1 MKKIQP
7 LLYIA
12 FVVMLLISC
21 KKTEEI
27 TELKTGF
34 WKGEITAQEQQ
45 LPFIFEIN
53 KEQENFKINLHD
65 GDNIIE
71 LNEVT
76 VKNDSVF
83 FTMHI
88 FDIDVKAKINGNS
101 LQGTYTKNYAD
112 DYILPFK
119 ATYGIEKR
127 VENESLSRKFDGKWD
142 VKLHREDGTDNN
154 TIGIFKTINDQF
166 KGTIMTKTGDYRFL
180 EGYSD
185 EKRFTLY
192 AFDGNHLFVFKA
204 ELESDSIFKGD
215 FWSGKTFHQKF
226 TGMKNQN
233 AELPDPDKLTFLKE
247 GYNRIEFSFPGL
259 DGNTIS
265 LSDEKYQDKV
275 VVIQLF
281 GTWCPNCM
289 DETKFFNEW
298 FDKNRDRGVEIL
310 GLAYEVKDDYEY
322 AKSRVQKMI
331 DTYDIKYDFA
341 IAGTSDKGNAAKT
354 LPMLNHVMSF
364 PTSIV
369 IDKTGKVRK
378 IHTGFYGPATGDY
391 YLNYVEEFNKFMDK
405 LLAE

>member
-1 MKKIQP
+1 MKIQP

-154 TIGIFKTINDQF
+154 TIGIFNC
-166 KGTIMTKTGDYRFL
+166 
-180 EGYSD
+180 YS
-185 EKRFTLY
+185 
-192 AFDGNHLFVFKA
+192 
-204 ELESDSIFKGD
+204 
-215 FWSGKTFHQKF
+215 
-226 TGMKNQN
+226 
-233 AELPDPDKLTFLKE
+233 
-247 GYNRIEFSFPGL
+247 
-259 DGNTIS
+259 
-265 LSDEKYQDKV
+265 
-275 VVIQLF
+275 
-281 GTWCPNCM
+281 
-289 DETKFFNEW
+289 
-298 FDKNRDRGVEIL
+298 
-310 GLAYEVKDDYEY
+310 
-322 AKSRVQKMI
+322 
-331 DTYDIKYDFA
+331 
-341 IAGTSDKGNAAKT
+341 
-354 LPMLNHVMSF
+354 
-364 PTSIV
+364 
-369 IDKTGKVRK
+369 
-378 IHTGFYGPATGDY
+378 
-391 YLNYVEEFNKFMDK
+391 LNYFLYHKKFIMFFFIY
-405 LLAE
+405 